1 MKFTKMVVMLLLI
14 ASVSFA
20 QHKEEKKFQLKTFED
35 SVSYCIGQN
44 IGKNLKDPNM
54 SINFNALSEG
64 MKDLLNGTSLLRD
77 DEIQEVLTAFNQKM
91 TAKRTEMMNEMKT
104 KNLKAANEFL
114 EENKKKEGVVTL
126 PDGLQ
131 YKVLKSGNG
140 SIPKDTNTVKVHYKG
155 TLIDGQEF
163 DSSYKRG
170 EPAEFKLNQVI
181 KGWTEALQLMH
192 VGDKWE
198 LYIPPSLGY
207 GENGAGQ
214 MIQPN
219 SALIFEVELLDIV
232 K

>member
-1 MKFTKMVVMLLLI
+1 MKFVKVLVFMLFVVSL
-14 ASVSFA
+14 SYA
-20 QHKEEKKFQLKTFED
+20 QQEEKKLQLKSFED

-54 SINFNALSEG
+54 KINFDALSEG
-64 MKDLLNGTSLLRD
+64 MKDLLSGTSLLKE
-77 DEIQEVLTAFNQKM
+77 DEIQKVLMAFNQKM
-91 TAKRTEMMNEMKT
+91 MAKRNEEMSEIKI
-104 KNLKAANEFL
+104 KNKKIADEFLAAN
-114 EENKKKEGVVTL
+114 KTKEGVVSL
-126 PDGLQ
+126 ENGLQ
-131 YKVLKSGNG
+131 YKVLKSGTG
-140 SIPKDTNTVKVHYKG
+140 PSPKDTNVVKVHYRG
-155 TLIDGQEF
+155 TLLDGREF

-170 EPAEFKLNQVI
+170 EPAEFPLNQVI

-198 LYIPPSLGY
+198 LYIPPELGY
-207 GENGAGQ
+207 KEQGAGE